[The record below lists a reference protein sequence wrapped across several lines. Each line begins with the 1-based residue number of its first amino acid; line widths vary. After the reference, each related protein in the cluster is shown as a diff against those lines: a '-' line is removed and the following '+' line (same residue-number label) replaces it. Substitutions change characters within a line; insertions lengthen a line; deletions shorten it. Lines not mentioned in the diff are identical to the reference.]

1 MAEKTTKPVK
11 PAKPVKTAKTVKTV
25 RTTKPVKTAKPAKA
39 KKPTE
44 VPQPLETIK
53 PAEAPKRIQVFDIDA
68 YSPSQIAS
76 RIDALASVKAKYNT
90 AQTFWMGINAGV
102 YIALGA
108 QFATLVISD
117 STLHFGLT
125 SIIAGIVFSLGL
137 ILVVVGGAELF
148 TGNCLIIIGYV
159 DKRVTAGEVFKNWS
173 ISFTGNLIGSL
184 MLVCWMYQSHQW
196 EFFHNMVGAK
206 ALLIANKKVNL
217 SFEAAF
223 ARGVL
228 CNSMV
233 CLAVWLCFSA
243 RNVADKIIS
252 LVFPVAGF
260 IASGF
265 EHCVANMYF
274 IPMGVILRKNPDV
287 VAAAEKMAGKTLDL
301 SQLNWT
307 GFFVNNQIPVILGNI
322 VGGVILVGIAFWFIY
337 LRPKISISIKQDF
350 PQE

>member
-1 MAEKTTKPVK
+1 MVENKV
-11 PAKPVKTAKTVKTV
+11 
-25 RTTKPVKTAKPAKA
+25 
-39 KKPTE
+39 KKPIKTKRLTKAVKSIK
-44 VPQPLETIK
+44 VPKSAEIPK
-53 PAEAPKRIQVFDIDA
+53 AAEAPKSTEVPKPAEDPKRIQIFDIDA
-68 YSPSQIAS
+68 YSPSQMAS
-76 RIDALASVKAKYNT
+76 RIDAVAAVKAEYST
-90 AQTFWMGINAGV
+90 TQTFWMGINAGV
-102 YIALGA
+102 YIGLGA

-125 SIIAGIVFSLGL
+125 SIIAGIVFTLGL

-159 DKRVTAGEVFKNWS
+159 DKRITNKEVLKNWS

-184 MLVCWMYQSHQW
+184 MLVWWMYQSHQW

-206 ALLIANKKVNL
+206 ALLIANQKVNL

-243 RNVADKIIS
+243 RNVADKIVS
-252 LVFPVAGF
+252 LTFPVAGF

-274 IPMGVILRKNPDV
+274 IPMGVVLRRNSDV

-307 GFFVNNQIPVILGNI
+307 GFFINNQFPVILGNI

-350 PQE
+350 PQK

>member
-1 MAEKTTKPVK
+1 MVENKV
-11 PAKPVKTAKTVKTV
+11 
-25 RTTKPVKTAKPAKA
+25 
-39 KKPTE
+39 KKPIKTKRLTKAVKSIK
-44 VPQPLETIK
+44 VPKSAEIPK
-53 PAEAPKRIQVFDIDA
+53 AAEAPKSTEVPKPAEDPKRIQIFDIDA
-68 YSPSQIAS
+68 YSPSQMAS
-76 RIDALASVKAKYNT
+76 RIDAVAAVKAEYST

-102 YIALGA
+102 YIGLGA

-125 SIIAGIVFSLGL
+125 SIIAGIVFTLGL

-159 DKRVTAGEVFKNWS
+159 DKRITNKEVLKNWS

-184 MLVCWMYQSHQW
+184 MLVWWMYQSHQW

-206 ALLIANKKVNL
+206 ALLIANQKVNL

-243 RNVADKIIS
+243 RNVADKIVS
-252 LVFPVAGF
+252 LTFPVAGF

-274 IPMGVILRKNPDV
+274 IPMGVVLRRNSDV

-307 GFFVNNQIPVILGNI
+307 GFFINNQFPVILGNI

-350 PQE
+350 PQK